1 MASDTDSAK
10 NDEGDLA
17 LTWSGRW
24 TLTHRILAVNVL
36 TLVIFA
42 LSILYLDSYRNRITE
57 ERTARLTSET
67 AIAAEAINRTSS
79 GEREALLSEI
89 GDANSAR
96 LRLYDPAGA
105 KTADSFNIGEPAYRL
120 RDPAAEKWK

>member
-1 MASDTDSAK
+1 MASVTDSAR

-42 LSILYLDSYRNRITE
+42 LSILYLDSYRNQITE
-57 ERTARLTSET
+57 ERLERLTSET
-67 AIAAEAINRTSS
+67 AIAAEAINRTRP

-89 GDANSAR
+89 GVANGAR
-96 LRLYDPAGA
+96 LRLYQPDGRKVALVIP
-105 KTADSFNIGEPAYRL
+105 R
-120 RDPAAEKWK
+120 